1 MSWFHGHGH
10 SRQDSQRLRST
21 WMDVLRISQNIV
33 KYGSAVPWKSGETNS
48 DKQHWPFAVTLPMFG
63 RFGRASYGILYAI
76 LHFHGGK

>member
-1 MSWFHGHGH
+1 
-10 SRQDSQRLRST
+10 
-21 WMDVLRISQNIV
+21 V